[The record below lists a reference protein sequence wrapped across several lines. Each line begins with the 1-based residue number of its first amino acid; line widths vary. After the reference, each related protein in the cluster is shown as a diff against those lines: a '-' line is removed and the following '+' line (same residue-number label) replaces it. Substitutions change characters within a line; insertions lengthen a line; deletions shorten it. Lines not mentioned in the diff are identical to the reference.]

1 MIKNNKKVIK
11 KIFLKNKQT
20 KMIVYIKVYTNWM
33 NNSSKAKWT
42 APKIQEVLTKI
53 RIKKLIHTKN

>member
-1 MIKNNKKVIK
+1 MIKKNKQVIK

-20 KMIVYIKVYTNWM
+20 KMIVYIKVYTKWM
-33 NNSSKAKWT
+33 NNLSKAKWT